1 MPSFGLKGPE
11 PGIPFEEWS
20 TILREAGFSWMEI
33 RAPEATDPAWEE
45 QLRTWRERDGWSY
58 SVHARFF
65 GINLSSP
72 NPRVRR
78 AAVEV
83 ALEDLEFAK
92 RIGAQRLNLH
102 AGDVNWYDVPP
113 PDHPAHARMIEAL
126 NRLREKHLAA
136 AVHSITEI
144 AQAARPQGVEVVVE
158 NLYKPWDLLLSPEE
172 VVTFLNG
179 LGEPVGF
186 TLDTGHAFLAGWPP
200 VTFLHLLDGRVQILH
215 LHWNDGAFDT
225 HEFPD
230 LSIPDVAEVLRTA
243 QQRCPHA
250 IFLIE
255 IAPSTEEELE
265 RFRSWPAQVRKLLKA
280 QAVKFS

>member
-1 MPSFGLKGPE
+1 MLTFGLKGPD

-20 TILREAGFSWMEI
+20 AILREAGFSWMEI
-33 RAPEATDPAWEE
+33 RAPEVPDPGWEE
-45 QLRTWRERDGWSY
+45 QLRAWRERDGWSY

-65 GINLSSP
+65 GVNLSSP

-83 ALEDLEFAK
+83 ALEDLAFAA

-113 PDHPAHARMIEAL
+113 PGHPAHARMMEAL
-126 NRLREKHLAA
+126 NRLREQHQAA
-136 AVHSITEI
+136 ATRSIAEI

-158 NLYKPWDLLLSPEE
+158 NLYKPWELLCSPEE
-172 VVTFLNG
+172 VAIFLG
-179 LGEPVGF
+179 RLEGPVGF
-186 TLDTGHAFLAGWPP
+186 TLDIGHAALAGRPP
-200 VTFLHLLDGRVQILH
+200 VAFLRALDGWVRHLH

-225 HEFPD
+225 HEFPE
-230 LSIPDVAEVLRTA
+230 LSIPGVAEVLQA
-243 QQRCPHA
+243 VKERCPHA
-250 IFLIE
+250 TLLIE
-255 IAPSTEEELE
+255 ITPGSEDELE

-280 QAVKFS
+280 HVV